1 MLHMDW
7 WIGPADMKVAIR
19 ELTAK
24 SLRSLR
30 FKHRDKF
37 DAGQGNDGQSTR
49 VAL

>member
-30 FKHRDKF
+30 FKHRDKL